1 MESLPKAFCSEFLA
15 HTEVLNKTHTHTYIH
30 IHCFFFSYIHN
41 VCVYACI
48 VPYVHT
54 YKYAMCAEFTAKLKP
69 RPSPASK
76 NHRGR
81 HLLRGSKSWQS
92 WSQSF
97 RCWGRVWSL
106 STLIIRFRAWSLWLI
121 PQFFSIEPL
130 QQSQRSAL
138 ISCTL
143 MEPEWKTLGFLAR
156 SRGDA
161 FLHQLLFHGEQGL
174 PIGPK
179 DS

>member
-15 HTEVLNKTHTHTYIH
+15 HTEVLNKTHTYIH

-81 HLLRGSKSWQS
+81 HLLRGSRSWQS

-97 RCWGRVWSL
+97 RAEGGSDPLVRWSSVSGLDHCDSFRSSFQL
-106 STLIIRFRAWSLWLI
+106 SPFNKAKDRLWF
-121 PQFFSIEPL
+121 PVHWWNQNE
-130 QQSQRSAL
+130 
-138 ISCTL
+138 
-143 MEPEWKTLGFLAR
+143 TLGFLAR